1 MTRSNQ
7 LSASLEDYL
16 ETIYNIV
23 SDKGGVRAK
32 DISVSLGVKAGSVT
46 TALQAL
52 AKIGLVNYKPYEV
65 ITLTAKGL
73 EEAKRVIRKHEVL
86 EDFFVD
92 VLGADKSVAR
102 HGACEIEHV
111 IPDDLLE
118 GLISF
123 TEFVQVCPR
132 CGDNWIGQFHD
143 RCFNRLP
150 RDKTD
155 CISCIDS
162 VIKYLQKE
170 KEKMAC
176 SSKLATLLDVVA
188 GDKGDKCVVKKVT
201 NKSSVTKRFVE
212 MGISRGSV
220 IEVERV
226 APLGDPIEVKVKG
239 YHLSIRKEE
248 AKNIQVEWNKL

>member
-1 MTRSNQ
+1 MAKSNQ

-52 AKIGLVNYKPYEV
+52 AKSGLINYKPYEI

-73 EEAKRVIRKHEVL
+73 KEAKRIIRKHEVL

-92 VLGADKSVAR
+92 ILGAEKSIAR
-102 HGACEIEHV
+102 QGACEIEHV
-111 IPDDLLE
+111 IPDDLVE
-118 GLISF
+118 RLISF
-123 TEFVQVCPR
+123 TEFVQTCPR
-132 CGDNWIGQFHD
+132 CGDNWIGQFHKQ
-143 RCFNRLP
+143 CS
-150 RDKTD
+150 TD
-155 CISCIDS
+155 PPKSKSDCTACIDTR
-162 VIKYLQKE
+162 IKILQSE
-170 KEKMAC
+170 KEKMT
-176 SSKLATLLDVVA
+176 SESTLTTLLDVAA
-188 GDKGDKCVVKKVT
+188 GNKGDKCVVRKVK

-248 AKNIQVEWNKL
+248 AKNIQVEWNK